1 MSHCRVQ
8 ADGPGLNWEK
18 TMFIAKVRG
27 NVVTTHKVDEM
38 TGRKLLIVDPLRVDE
53 KGRSMTPIGRSFI
66 AVDNIGA
73 GTDDIVLVTQ
83 GSSARMTESTAKAPV
98 DCVVIGIVDTVNVTD
113 GTVYRKSES

>member
-1 MSHCRVQ
+1 MSDGCAQ
-8 ADGPGLNWEK
+8 ADGPGLNWER

-53 KGRSMTPIGRSFI
+53 KGQSMVPVGRCFI
-66 AVDNIGA
+66 AVDSIGA
-73 GTDDIVLVTQ
+73 GTDDIVLITQ

-98 DCVVIGIVDTVNVTD
+98 DCVVIGIVDTVNVMD
-113 GTVYRKSES
+113 ETVYQKSES